1 VGIPSSQSVETM
13 IRTLFLLFLATVVSG
28 CGFHLRGQVELA
40 SVMAA
45 PWVTGQDPELVIDLR
60 QGLRQSGVAPVKDSA
75 AATVFIDLATVE
87 YSRSVKSVD
96 SKGVATGYTL
106 QYNVIYRVVEPS
118 GQVLV
123 SNSQLS
129 FSRDLIYQSTQLL
142 QKKEEEKALKAS
154 MRDEIVGR
162 IIRRLSSVA
171 LNIQSPAV
179 GLVVPV

>member
-1 VGIPSSQSVETM
+1 M
-13 IRTLFLLFLATVVSG
+13 IRTLFLLFLATVLSG
-28 CGFHLRGQVELA
+28 CGSHLRGQVELA
-40 SVMAA
+40 SVMSA
-45 PWVTGQDPELVIDLR
+45 PLVTGQDPELVIDLR
-60 QGLRQSGVAPVKDSA
+60 RGLRQSGVDPVKDSA

-96 SKGVATGYTL
+96 SNGIATGYTL

>member
-13 IRTLFLLFLATVVSG
+13 IRTLFLLFLTTVVSG

-60 QGLRQSGVAPVKDSA
+60 RGLRQSGVAPVKDSA

-87 YSRSVKSVD
+87 YSRWVNAVD
-96 SKGVATGYTL
+96 SKGIATGYTL